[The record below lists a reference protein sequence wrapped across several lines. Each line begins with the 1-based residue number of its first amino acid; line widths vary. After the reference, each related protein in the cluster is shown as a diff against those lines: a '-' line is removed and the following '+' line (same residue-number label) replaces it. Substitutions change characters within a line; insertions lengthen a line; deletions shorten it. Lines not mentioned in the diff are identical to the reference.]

1 MVSTQVFCDA
11 LGTKRRLQLHYVG
24 YLRVVEVHAC
34 GVTKDGDSVARVWQV
49 SGGSVTGEPVG
60 WKLLRIDE
68 VHRANLLG
76 EASEAPR
83 PGYRRTDAAM
93 ARIICRV
100 P

>member
-1 MVSTQVFCDA
+1 MVSVQVFCDA
-11 LGTKRRLQLHYVG
+11 IGAKRRLQLHYDG
-24 YLRVVEVHAC
+24 YTRIVEVHAC
-34 GVTKDGDSVARVWQV
+34 GLTKDGNSVARVWQV

-60 WKLLRIDE
+60 WKLLRVDE
-68 VHRANLLG
+68 AHGASILS
-76 EASEAPR
+76 EASDAPR